1 MNGPLFT
8 ATLLGEFR
16 VDLISTSDSVDENL
30 GNETYSQSFTTSDT
44 VISRDDDGYAGGT
57 GPGSYVRNNQAGGTA
72 VGDRFGT
79 MYIVESRTGNGG
91 TRKIPTS
98 ITFAVSNDP
107 ANIGVEI
114 VPKIW
119 SYNEDSLIAVGGS
132 IAAAFSGGEVASTFI
147 PYTILSSDTNS
158 LLTIKLDNGPAVLNG
173 LDSGQ
178 YVVGWEVTNTNGG
191 NSFEVQV
198 DASSGAFQDN
208 VTCFIDLAHAPGWG
222 WVDVNPVIRLNM
234 GNLPISTSLSNKTDS
249 NTTISIQ
256 PNPSNGEFSLKLKTN
271 GSSAFEFKVRN
282 TLGQLV
288 HSELININGVQTKQF
303 NFSNLEKGIYYL
315 SLQNET
321 ENIVETVVIH

>member
-1 MNGPLFT
+1 
-8 ATLLGEFR
+8 
-16 VDLISTSDSVDENL
+16 
-30 GNETYSQSFTTSDT
+30 
-44 VISRDDDGYAGGT
+44 
-57 GPGSYVRNNQAGGTA
+57 
-72 VGDRFGT
+72 
-79 MYIVESRTGNGG
+79 
-91 TRKIPTS
+91 
-98 ITFAVSNDP
+98 
-107 ANIGVEI
+107 
-114 VPKIW
+114 
-119 SYNEDSLIAVGGS
+119 
-132 IAAAFSGGEVASTFI
+132 
-147 PYTILSSDTNS
+147 LSSDTNS